1 MVIAGVTRPQAR
13 GELSVDLLAKPVGE
27 ITYQYVADFCIG
39 QAPESTV
46 LDCKQ
51 RTPRDLAK
59 HVAGARGRRN
69 AVPDD

>member
-1 MVIAGVTRPQAR
+1 M
-13 GELSVDLLAKPVGE
+13 DLLAKPVGE
-27 ITYQYVADFCIG
+27 ITYQYVVDFCIG

-51 RTPRDLAK
+51 RMPRDLAK